1 MRNQKTGNSER
12 GFAAFTTSCDL
23 NIKLQSEKLSL
34 EWSLSL
40 SLSLSLCLSVSVI
53 ISSISQLFFVC
64 AEAAS
69 VTRWLFKI

>member
-40 SLSLSLCLSVSVI
+40 SLSLCACPSVLSFLAFHNCF
-53 ISSISQLFFVC
+53 LFVPKPP
-64 AEAAS
+64 
-69 VTRWLFKI
+69 V

>member
-40 SLSLSLCLSVSVI
+40 SLSLCLSVSVI

>member
-40 SLSLSLCLSVSVI
+40 SLCLSVSVI

>member
-40 SLSLSLCLSVSVI
+40 SLSLSVPVRQCYH
-53 ISSISQLFFVC
+53 F
-64 AEAAS
+64 
-69 VTRWLFKI
+69 